1 MSLTKQAKTLTEAQ
15 QKACLGYLATKKQG
29 TRNQLMFLF
38 SFDAALRSKEI
49 AHLTWEMVTDA
60 EGRLTDEIRL
70 QDKASKGR
78 SGGVIPMSKRLQ
90 DAFAAHAEDKMLKG
104 RVIKS
109 ARGNDLSSQVVINF
123 FWLLYREM
131 GYDGASSH
139 SGRRSAITK
148 WAKKISSVGGSM
160 RDVQSLAR
168 HASLQM
174 TQRYVEVSADACR
187 KVVG

>member
-15 QKACLGYLATKKQG
+15 QRACLGYLATKKQAV
-29 TRNQLMFLF
+29 RNQLMFLL

-90 DAFAAHAEDKMLKG
+90 DAFAAHAEGKMLKG

-187 KVVG
+187 RVVG

>member
-1 MSLTKQAKTLTEAQ
+1 MRGSDSQNGA
-15 QKACLGYLATKKQG
+15 
-29 TRNQLMFLF
+29 LF
-38 SFDAALRSKEI
+38 SYVNL
-49 AHLTWEMVTDA
+49 
-60 EGRLTDEIRL
+60 
-70 QDKASKGR
+70 
-78 SGGVIPMSKRLQ
+78 
-90 DAFAAHAEDKMLKG
+90 G

-109 ARGNDLSSQVVINF
+109 ARGNDLSSQIVINF

-174 TQRYVEVSADACR
+174 TQRYVEVSEDACR